1 MPKYPR
7 APRTRTARSLP
18 RLHGASVR
26 HESAVARPRNRDARR
41 PPAAARDGSCGPRLV
56 VRDVPTAL
64 RSRSSRLKLF
74 RPQPELLSL
83 AMMRYGTPGDG
94 LQGPIGRRAAL
105 GRTVAFRPRVCG
117 GSRLR
122 SCHKAIAAAEPPFW
136 SRKGHTQLPI
146 TWQWRGTG
154 QRDAREKGRLGKA
167 GTALTVPTCHTP
179 GRYRLRDR
187 YSRMAHQL
195 LGVALWLGGR
205 GCRSPQRSGDC
216 RHEAHQC

>member
-41 PPAAARDGSCGPRLV
+41 PQAAARDGSCGPRLG

-122 SCHKAIAAAEPPFW
+122 SCHKAIAALSHRSGAE
-136 SRKGHTQLPI
+136 
-146 TWQWRGTG
+146 RGTLSFRSHG
-154 QRDAREKGRLGKA
+154 SGEAQDSATRERRVAWERPARRSQCLHAILLGA
-167 GTALTVPTCHTP
+167 TGCEIGTAAWRTSSWASLC
-179 GRYRLRDR
+179 G
-187 YSRMAHQL
+187 
-195 LGVALWLGGR
+195 
-205 GCRSPQRSGDC
+205 
-216 RHEAHQC
+216 